1 MYHKVELSTQER
13 IKAWLNL
20 CDLTF
25 KLLKDNL
32 GEEELLERLKRIRE
46 EKIKANYSILK
57 GLSRIK

>member
-13 IKAWLNL
+13 IMAWLNL

-32 GEEELLERLKRIRE
+32 EEKELRRRLKTMREERIR
-46 EKIKANYSILK
+46 ANYSILK
-57 GLSRIK
+57 GLSKIK